1 MDIQT
6 RNPMPGSSGTSGMS
20 RPAGLYGELPPLPVP
35 PSARTAAATRKPVRR
50 AIPAD

>member
-6 RNPMPGSSGTSGMS
+6 RNPMPGSNGTSGMS
-20 RPAGLYGELPPLPVP
+20 RPAGLYGELPPLPMP
-35 PSARTAAATRKPVRR
+35 SSARAAEASRKPVRR